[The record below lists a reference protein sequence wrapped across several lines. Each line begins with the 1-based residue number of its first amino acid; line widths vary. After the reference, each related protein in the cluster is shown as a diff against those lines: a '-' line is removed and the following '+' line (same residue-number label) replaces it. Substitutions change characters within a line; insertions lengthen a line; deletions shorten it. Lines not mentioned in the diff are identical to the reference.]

1 LLQKDWTKKDRTS
14 ILGQNH
20 PLDSTKKLKS
30 YVRGKLGRVLAEVER
45 QQGKH
50 TLSGRQIKF
59 RDLLKQVGLDK
70 QLALETQH
78 IGAMPERLSA
88 AAAAGVLQ

>member
-1 LLQKDWTKKDRTS
+1 
-14 ILGQNH
+14 
-20 PLDSTKKLKS
+20 
-30 YVRGKLGRVLAEVER
+30 VLAEVDR

-50 TLSGRQIKF
+50 TLSGRQTKF
-59 RDLLKQVGLDK
+59 RDLPKQIGPDK
-70 QLALETQH
+70 QLALEAQR